1 MSPKLRERRPLNSGS
16 FFMCYVVRIPPV
28 PSPASPL
35 HFLCVLMCF
44 FFLTTKPIY
53 AQLDLL
59 LRGTI
64 HVFMTGCLLRISTL
78 RIAVAFLINIKCA
91 QATHK
96 GNAQSQEK
104 VSLCSTQSTQEWREG
119 GGQEVSCLYV
129 HWAGH
134 TTVLQRSIHCEAA
147 FDLLVKKL
155 KFYGLFFARCPAYRF
170 AVKDSNSSRLSEASP
185 PSPPPPLMA

>member
-1 MSPKLRERRPLNSGS
+1 MSPKLKERRPLNSGS
-16 FFMCYVVRIPPV
+16 FFMCYVVRIPTV

-35 HFLCVLMCF
+35 HFLCVLMC

-64 HVFMTGCLLRISTL
+64 HVFMTGCLLRLSTL

-129 HWAGH
+129 LWAGH

-147 FDLLVKKL
+147 FYLICLLKSSSFMAYSL
-155 KFYGLFFARCPAYRF
+155 PAVRHI
-170 AVKDSNSSRLSEASP
+170 DSLSKIATAADCQRRLL
-185 PSPPPPLMA
+185 PLPLPL